1 MKTDGSDW
9 HCRHSKLIRQN
20 NIMFKKATLSLLL
33 LLNAITLLAQDDAVR
48 FSVTQKH
55 VSESEIDVIFTG
67 SIDKGWHVYSTNI
80 PSGGPTAATMNVE
93 SAIGAKPS
101 GALRAVGN
109 EINVNDPVFGM
120 RLRYFEHHVQF
131 IQRFTITAKT
141 YNIKG
146 YLEYGACDD
155 HMCLPPQSVDFSYSG
170 KGPDDAPQTT
180 SESAVAND
188 KTLNGGNKG
197 LSDKDSVEALQ
208 AVGDTLAVA
217 DTIKSDTATASLGT
231 DLWAPVTAELSAM
244 QPQSAS
250 SSLLYIFLMGL
261 LGGLV
266 ALLTPCVWPII
277 PMTVSFF
284 LHRSDN
290 KGRGVRDAITYGISI
305 IVIYMALA
313 LIVTVAFG
321 PQTLNEMATN
331 APFNIFFFLLLLVFA
346 LSFFGLF
353 ELRLPSSWGNK
364 IDTKAS
370 ATTGLLSIFLMAF
383 TLSLV
388 SFSCTAPVVGLLL
401 VEAATS
407 GNWVAPAIGMFGFAL
422 ALALPF
428 TLFAMFPNWMKKAPK
443 SGAWMNTVKVV
454 LGFVELAFS
463 LKFFSVAD
471 LAYGWGLLDRETFL
485 ALWIAIFLL
494 LGLYL
499 IGVYHFRSDGDK
511 PKPQPVVC
519 IMLGLLSIAFAVYMV
534 PGLWGAPC
542 KAVSAFAPP
551 MYTQDFNL
559 NRQQEV
565 RAKYYSYDEGMAAAR
580 AQHKPVL
587 VDFTGFGCVNCR
599 KMEAS
604 VWTDPEV
611 AKRLTDDYIL
621 ISLYVDDKTPLPQTI
636 ERKGPDGKTYK
647 LRTVGDKWSYLE
659 QTKFGYLAQ
668 PFYVP
673 LDNDGKP
680 LVAPFTYREDVK
692 AYADFLD
699 EALKAYGK

>member
-1 MKTDGSDW
+1 
-9 HCRHSKLIRQN
+9 
-20 NIMFKKATLSLLL
+20 MFKKATLFLLL

-48 FSVTQKH
+48 FSVAQKQ
-55 VSESEIDVIFTG
+55 VSESEVDVIFTG

-80 PSGGPTAATMNVE
+80 PSGGPTAATINVE
-93 SAIGAKPS
+93 SAAGAKPL
-101 GALRAVGN
+101 GALRVVGN

-131 IQRFTITAKT
+131 VQRFAITAKT
-141 YNIKG
+141 YSIKG

-170 KGPDDAPQTT
+170 KGPDNAPQAAAQA
-180 SESAVAND
+180 SAAED
-188 KTLNGGNKG
+188 KAVNGGNAVLAG
-197 LSDKDSVEALQ
+197 NDSAAFPQVAADTLQ
-208 AVGDTLAVA
+208 AS
-217 DTIKSDTATASLGT
+217 DTIKSDTATASLGN
-231 DLWAPVTAELSAM
+231 DLWAPVTAELNAM
-244 QPQSAS
+244 QPQEAG

-290 KGRGVRDAITYGISI
+290 KGRGVRDAVTYGISI

-313 LIVTVAFG
+313 LLVTVVFG

-428 TLFAMFPNWMKKAPK
+428 TLFAMFPSWMKKAPK

-494 LGLYL
+494 MGLYL
-499 IGVYHFRSDGDK
+499 VGGYHFRSDGDK
-511 PKPQPVVC
+511 PKPQPVAC
-519 IMLGLLSIAFAVYMV
+519 IMLGLVSIAFAIYMV

-587 VDFTGFGCVNCR
+587 IDFTGFGCVNCR

-611 AKRLTDDYIL
+611 AKRLSEDYIL
-621 ISLYVDDKTPLPQTI
+621 ISLYVDDKTLLPQTI
-636 ERKGPDGKTYK
+636 ESKGSDGKTYK

-680 LVAPFTYREDVK
+680 LAAPFTYKEDAK

-699 EALKAYGK
+699 DALKAYGK